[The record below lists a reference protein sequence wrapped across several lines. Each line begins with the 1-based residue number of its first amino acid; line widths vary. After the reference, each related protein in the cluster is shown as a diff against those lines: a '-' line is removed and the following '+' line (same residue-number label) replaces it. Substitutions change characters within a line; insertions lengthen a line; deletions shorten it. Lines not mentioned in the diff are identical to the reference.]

1 MTRALLAGVLSFL
14 IVPFLIPFNSSG
26 TLTAA
31 QAAPGAEFVELAD
44 VSVRVEITPYSG
56 VGSDAPLIVL
66 MHGFGASTFSWRN
79 VQEPLSK
86 LGEVISYDRPAFG
99 FTERKTSWEGNN
111 PYGFQ
116 GNFEILDALIAKY
129 GSDRQVVLVGHSA
142 GGQLAAEYTRLN
154 LSKVSALILVD
165 AAILTT
171 GGGTGAFGWF
181 FALPQMQKLGPILV
195 SSIATSG
202 DDLLR
207 KSYYDQSKLT
217 QAVYDGYH
225 QPLKVKGWEQAFWDF
240 TNAPRDNQL
249 KDNLSQ
255 LTLPTLVITGKYDE
269 VVPAKDAVELQKL
282 IAGSHLEIIDK
293 TTHLPQEEQPE
304 LFMEAVVKHWKHL
317 VNY

>member
-56 VGSDAPLIVL
+56 VGIEGPLIVL

-99 FTERKTSWEGNN
+99 FTERKTSWEGTN

-129 GSDRQVVLVGHSA
+129 GVGRQVVLVGHSA

-165 AAILTT
+165 AAIMTT
-171 GGGTGAFGWF
+171 GGGTSGFGWF

-225 QPLKVKGWEQAFWDF
+225 QPLKIKGWEQAFWDF

-304 LFMEAVVKHWKHL
+304 LFMEAVEKHWEHL
-317 VNY
+317 VN